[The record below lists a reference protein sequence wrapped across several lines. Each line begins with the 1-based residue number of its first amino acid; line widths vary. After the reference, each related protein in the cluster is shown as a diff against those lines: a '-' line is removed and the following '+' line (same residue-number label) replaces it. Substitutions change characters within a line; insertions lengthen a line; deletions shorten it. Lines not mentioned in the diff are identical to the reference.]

1 MSDFKKPNSISAG
14 QRKAPTRYSTGIFG
28 KAVLRETI
36 DMLPELP
43 DTDSLNDVRKFLCAN
58 LRFSAEQTR
67 QRNANYII
75 KRMFHYGYADK
86 PLKVFAKSFPDT
98 TELRDVCFYR
108 FLRAERLQLDII
120 EELLLPNIGI
130 GTLSRASIRAA
141 LKERFPESRSIIDGT
156 SAIVDALRSCDIAL
170 TDSKNVSFAYRDIS
184 PVSFAF
190 VLHSEFS
197 DPGIYNI
204 NDLEENR
211 FIKAL
216 LWNPDRIMYTL
227 YELRNQGLISK
238 VSEID
243 SIRQFSTKYTLD
255 EAVARLTN

>member
-1 MSDFKKPNSISAG
+1 MSTNH
-14 QRKAPTRYSTGIFG
+14 RKSPKRYSTGIFG
-28 KAVLRETI
+28 KAVLKETI
-36 DMLPELP
+36 DMLPQLP
-43 DTDSLNDVRKFLCAN
+43 DTESLNDVREFLCAN
-58 LRFSAEQTR
+58 LHFNAEQTR

-86 PLKVFAKSFPDT
+86 SLRVFANSFPDS

-130 GTLSRASIRAA
+130 GTISRDNIRAA
-141 LKERFPESRSIIDGT
+141 LKERFPESRSITDGT
-156 SAIVDALRSCDIAL
+156 SAIIDALKSCEIAL

-184 PVSFAF
+184 PVSFTF
-190 VLHSEFS
+190 ILHSEFS
-197 DPGIYNI
+197 EPGIYNI
-204 NDLEENR
+204 HDLEENR

-255 EAVARLTN
+255 EAVERLTN